1 MSITDELVL
10 LARINELSDV
20 QIYIMEKKIKLEK
33 ELEELK
39 KNRKE
44 DLWVEENDSI
54 DYLKRNS

>member
-1 MSITDELVL
+1 MSITDELIL

-44 DLWVEENDSI
+44 D
-54 DYLKRNS
+54 

>member
-33 ELEELK
+33 ELKELK

-44 DLWVEENDSI
+44 D
-54 DYLKRNS
+54 

>member
-1 MSITDELVL
+1 MSITDELIV

-44 DLWVEENDSI
+44 D
-54 DYLKRNS
+54 

>member
-1 MSITDELVL
+1 MSITDELIL

-33 ELEELK
+33 ELKELK

-44 DLWVEENDSI
+44 D
-54 DYLKRNS
+54 